1 MPPVRDPDLFDRILL
16 ALDGSPLAEAILP
29 QVRRVLKLRDSEILV
44 VRAYSPPLP
53 AGDFAYPPMIDAA
66 EREAREYVEG
76 IVRRL
81 ADQGARARAVVRQGA
96 AADVILETAEREGA
110 SLIAMSTHGR
120 TGLARWI
127 FGSVAEKVLRASPVP
142 VLLVRSF
149 ERGAGGRP
157 RPRAAEEIFIGR
169 VLVPLDGSEFSLRAL
184 PHAASL
190 AELFEADVLLLHV
203 TGPEETPRPRAESV
217 LERAAAQLATR
228 GLGVDIRVRRGDPA
242 SEILEACRAER
253 ADAVAMATHGRS
265 GLSRWTLG
273 SVTEKVLR
281 GAEVPLLV
289 TPPPASAAAA
299 RAAS

>member
-1 MPPVRDPDLFDRILL
+1 MPPVRDPDLFGRILL

-29 QVRRVLKLRDSEILV
+29 QVRRVLKRRDSEILV

-66 EREAREYVEG
+66 EREARDYVEG

-81 ADQGARARAVVRQGA
+81 TDQGARARGVVRQGS

-110 SLIAMSTHGR
+110 GLIAMSTHGR
-120 TGLARWI
+120 SGLARWI
-127 FGSVAEKVLRASPVP
+127 FGSVTEKVVRASPVP

-149 ERGAGGRP
+149 ERGAGGPP
-157 RPRAAEEIFIGR
+157 RPRAAEEISIGR
-169 VLVPLDGSEFSLRAL
+169 VLVPLDGSDFSLRAL
-184 PHAASL
+184 PHAAAL
-190 AELFEADVLLLHV
+190 AKLFEAEILLLHV
-203 TGPEETPRPRAESV
+203 SGPEETPRPRAEAV
-217 LERAAAQLATR
+217 LERAAAQLAGR
-228 GLGVDIRVRRGDPA
+228 GLGMDIRVRKGDPA
-242 SEILEACRAER
+242 SEILEACRSES
-253 ADAVAMATHGRS
+253 ADAIAMATHGRS

-281 GAEVPLLV
+281 AAEVPLLV
-289 TPPPASAAAA
+289 TPPPAAAAA